1 MPRKPTTPMPN
12 HVHHTFEGGGIALWH
27 ITETADELYALLG
40 TTKYDTQLAEKK
52 NDARRAEWLAVRL
65 LIKYL
70 FGPDAE
76 VAYHPTGR
84 PYLKGVGDF
93 GNSRVIAFPF
103 GQRTSFLSV
112 AKNLAESHDEILHI
126 IQDDMDNNEIFISI
140 SHTRGYAAVAYSTKG
155 PIGLDIEHISD
166 RVERIA
172 DRFTSPAEAEY
183 IDTHEQHERM
193 LYHLI
198 NWSAKETL
206 YKLFDSPSMAE
217 FKEVFHIAPYAL
229 AECGT
234 MNATVCNAEK
244 TLLAVSYRTFPEF
257 VCTWAVSREL

>member
-1 MPRKPTTPMPN
+1 MPN
-12 HVHHTFEGGGIALWH
+12 YAHHTFEWGGIAIWH
-27 ITETADELYALLG
+27 ITETSDELYALLD
-40 TTKYDTQLAEKK
+40 TEKYDSQLLGMK
-52 NDARRAEWLAVRL
+52 NEVRRAEWLAVRL
-65 LIKYL
+65 LVKEL
-70 FGPDAE
+70 FGSEAE

-84 PYLKGVGDF
+84 PYLK
-93 GNSRVIAFPF
+93 NS
-103 GQRTSFLSV
+103 TT
-112 AKNLAESHDEILHI
+112 H
-126 IQDDMDNNEIFISI
+126 ISI
-140 SHTRGYAAVAYSTKG
+140 SHTKGFAAVAYHHEAPVG
-155 PIGLDIEHISD
+155 MDIEYLSS

-172 DRFTSPAEAEY
+172 LRFTTRDEASY
-183 IDTHEQHERM
+183 IDRHDESVRQM
-193 LYHLI
+193 YHLI

-257 VCTWAVSREL
+257 VCTWAVASATVKD

>member
-1 MPRKPTTPMPN
+1 MPN
-12 HVHHTFEGGGIALWH
+12 YAHHTFEWGGIAIWH
-27 ITETADELYALLG
+27 ITETSDELYALLD
-40 TTKYDTQLAEKK
+40 TEKYDSQLLGMK
-52 NDARRAEWLAVRL
+52 NEVRRAEWLAVRL
-65 LIKYL
+65 LVKEL
-70 FGPDAE
+70 FGPEAE

-84 PYLKGVGDF
+84 PYLK
-93 GNSRVIAFPF
+93 NS
-103 GQRTSFLSV
+103 TT
-112 AKNLAESHDEILHI
+112 H
-126 IQDDMDNNEIFISI
+126 ISI
-140 SHTRGYAAVAYSTKG
+140 SHTKGFAAVAYHHEAPVG
-155 PIGLDIEHISD
+155 MDIEYLSS

-172 DRFTSPAEAEY
+172 LRFTTRDEASY
-183 IDTHEQHERM
+183 IDRHDESVRQM
-193 LYHLI
+193 YHLI

-257 VCTWAVSREL
+257 VCTWAVASATVKD

>member
-1 MPRKPTTPMPN
+1 MPN
-12 HVHHTFEGGGIALWH
+12 YDHHTLEWGGIAIWH
-27 ITETADELYALLG
+27 ITETSDELYALLD
-40 TTKYDTQLAEKK
+40 TEKYDSQLLGMK
-52 NDARRAEWLAVRL
+52 NEVRRAEWLAVRL
-65 LIKYL
+65 LVKEL
-70 FGPDAE
+70 FGPEAE

-84 PYLKGVGDF
+84 PYLK
-93 GNSRVIAFPF
+93 NS
-103 GQRTSFLSV
+103 TT
-112 AKNLAESHDEILHI
+112 H
-126 IQDDMDNNEIFISI
+126 ISI
-140 SHTRGYAAVAYSTKG
+140 SHTKGFAAVAYHHEAPVG
-155 PIGLDIEHISD
+155 VDIEYLSS

-172 DRFTSPAEAEY
+172 LRFTTRDEASY
-183 IDTHEQHERM
+183 IDRHDESVRQM
-193 LYHLI
+193 YHLI

-257 VCTWAVSREL
+257 VCTWAVASATVKD

>member
-1 MPRKPTTPMPN
+1 MPN
-12 HVHHTFEGGGIALWH
+12 YAHHTFEWGGIAIWH
-27 ITETADELYALLG
+27 ITETSGELYALLD
-40 TTKYDTQLAEKK
+40 TEKYDSQLLGMK
-52 NDARRAEWLAVRL
+52 NEVRRAEWLAVRL
-65 LIKYL
+65 LVKEL
-70 FGPDAE
+70 FGPEAE

-84 PYLKGVGDF
+84 PYLK
-93 GNSRVIAFPF
+93 NS
-103 GQRTSFLSV
+103 TT
-112 AKNLAESHDEILHI
+112 H
-126 IQDDMDNNEIFISI
+126 ISI
-140 SHTRGYAAVAYSTKG
+140 SHTKGFAAVAYHHEAPVG
-155 PIGLDIEHISD
+155 MDIEYLSS

-172 DRFTSPAEAEY
+172 LRFTTRDEASY
-183 IDTHEQHERM
+183 IDRHDESVRQM
-193 LYHLI
+193 YHLI

-257 VCTWAVSREL
+257 VCTWAVASATVKD